1 MRPSRAASEVLS
13 VLSVRVLSIGRFLRW
28 VLSVLS
34 GRFLGVLRSAADQIG
49 RRLCPSRKAAV
60 VCLLSSSL
68 RLFSHLPGTIHCLF
82 FRQMRQMGT
91 DKTDK
96 TTMSYKHGSYSRRS
110 GCTCKASEGRPPRE
124 PGLAVTWRTQP
135 CSSRT
140 SIATA
145 TSSGVVSWLH
155 WLQ

>member
-1 MRPSRAASEVLS
+1 MRPSRTPSEVLS
-13 VLSVRVLSIGRFLRW
+13 VLSVRVLSVGRFLRS

-34 GRFLGVLRSAADQIG
+34 VRFLGVLRFAPGPIG
-49 RRLCPSRKAAV
+49 RRLCSTRKAAV

-96 TTMSYKHGSYSRRS
+96 TTMSYKHGPTPEDRGERARPRRVDRRGDPTWPLPGAPSHALRGSRS
-110 GCTCKASEGRPPRE
+110 PRRL
-124 PGLAVTWRTQP
+124 PRAL
-135 CSSRT
+135 
-140 SIATA
+140 
-145 TSSGVVSWLH
+145 
-155 WLQ
+155 